1 MNLESEQKD
10 KLENVETTSYE
21 AWLSLLDV
29 VMLYRSM
36 LIRVTKRYSAK
47 EVSFLMGEKLS
58 YIGEMEQ
65 LQHVNFRMNIIWKK
79 HFMIH
84 TEGAATLFP
93 SYPVGDGMGNFQL
106 VKTVYPDRIL
116 YQVNQRYHDGTIET
130 LFLLWDDTHAVDPYP
145 DETEEERKSL
155 YTAIQALVDLN
166 YFKEE
171 RSPYEV
177 FLKCQ
182 SLIYNHIKPINLYQ
196 VLNRFI
202 KQKGYPKLKQVKTKY
217 SGYKYV
223 AGKSQEHEKQ

>member
-1 MNLESEQKD
+1 MNSNCEQKEIMQTA
-10 KLENVETTSYE
+10 KTTSYE
-21 AWLSLLDV
+21 EWLSRLDV

-47 EVSFLMGEKLS
+47 EVSFLIGEKLS

-93 SYPVGDGMGNFQL
+93 SYPVGSEIGNFQL

-116 YQVNQRYHDGTIET
+116 YQMNQRYHDGTVET

-145 DETEEERKSL
+145 DATEEERKL
-155 YTAIQALVDLN
+155 LHTVIQALMDLN
-166 YFKEE
+166 YFHEKQ
-171 RSPYEV
+171 SPYKL

-182 SLIYNHIKPINLYQ
+182 SMVYDHIKPINLYH
-196 VLNRFI
+196 VLTAFT
-202 KQKGYPKLKQVKTKY
+202 KQKVYPKLKRVKTKY
-217 SGYKYV
+217 SGYQYV
-223 AGKSQEHEKQ
+223 MIKSPDCEK